1 MRLKGTP
8 GRWFQTSAWHSV
20 STEPGRRQHTD
31 LVVQQ
36 PTGEAPEEAHV
47 VPAGA
52 AGAFPYSLCRLRDWR
67 NWRNWRHGHRG
78 IECRCQRAKLISLR
92 FVGRKK
98 ISYQARVFWRSVIA
112 EQARRGA
119 RAECGGSLCPLYTR
133 HVLCRQKP
141 IAPCSRTANPGELAD
156 FPRFVR
162 LACFWLGARCRTR
175 VLRITLHQTHM
186 EKEPG
191 ALCALLDTNRI
202 NQLLCFAV

>member
-1 MRLKGTP
+1 MIQK
-8 GRWFQTSAWHSV
+8 SAWHSV
-20 STEPGRRQHTD
+20 STKPGRRQHTD

-67 NWRNWRHGHRG
+67 DWRNWRHGHRG

-112 EQARRGA
+112 EQARRG
-119 RAECGGSLCPLYTR
+119 RKGGMRRLTLSSLHETR
-133 HVLCRQKP
+133 SLSPETHCTMQPDCKSWRICRFPPICEIGVL
-141 IAPCSRTANPGELAD
+141 LA
-156 FPRFVR
+156 
-162 LACFWLGARCRTR
+162 W
-175 VLRITLHQTHM
+175 
-186 EKEPG
+186 
-191 ALCALLDTNRI
+191 CAL
-202 NQLLCFAV
+202 